1 MQHGLRHF
9 FLGFSEVRGHV
20 GNWLVLVV
28 ASVHRPSAPGRTNTQ
43 CYCLLVYNPTYL
55 VIRKDDNDGAADEG
69 EGDEVGEGDRQDGAG
84 ADDGQAGEEVSNCNQ
99 LAKEEKACTDQPE
112 KQKDLKRK
120 KV

>member
-1 MQHGLRHF
+1 M
-9 FLGFSEVRGHV
+9 
-20 GNWLVLVV
+20 
-28 ASVHRPSAPGRTNTQ
+28 
-43 CYCLLVYNPTYL
+43 
-55 VIRKDDNDGAADEG
+55 G
-69 EGDEVGEGDRQDGAG
+69 ETDRQDGAG